1 MPSRINHI
9 FKGMMRFPCAFKIK
23 NSVKTPLQTVKSY
36 KKGMVI
42 KEFQSRQDF
51 NHCIRKEQPP
61 RVIAQSPTKP
71 PKHSLK
77 TIKFWSSTS
86 EVWPN
91 STKVNEFCSINPVP
105 EDLTFPFRHNCS
117 SFLLSALQMIS
128 LKSPPIMQLPV
139 TLSAVS
145 ARADHRRSQMHLG
158 LQKEV

>member
-1 MPSRINHI
+1 MGNKLPLVLGSILLITCLLSIRTHHSAITS
-9 FKGMMRFPCAFKIK
+9 FV
-23 NSVKTPLQTVKSY
+23 NSAV
-36 KKGMVI
+36 
-42 KEFQSRQDF
+42 E
-51 NHCIRKEQPP
+51 EQPP

-117 SFLLSALQMIS
+117 SFLLCTTDDIIKIS
-128 LKSPPIMQLPV
+128 SNHATTSHVISCV
-139 TLSAVS
+139 CES
-145 ARADHRRSQMHLG
+145 RSQKISDAFG
-158 LQKEV
+158 LA

>member
-117 SFLLSALQMIS
+117 SFLLCTTDDIIKIS
-128 LKSPPIMQLPV
+128 SNHATTSHVISCV
-139 TLSAVS
+139 CES
-145 ARADHRRSQMHLG
+145 RSQKISDAFG
-158 LQKEV
+158 LA